1 MKPTSK
7 LHGFNYDQQQKINI
21 NGPRPTPLMIRK
33 PNSSHKQQRVPI
45 IIYTQSPKII
55 HTKAQDF
62 MALVQRLTGMTTTNQ
77 ALPRQQEV
85 SENFDSSLSD
95 GSNNNSINYKHLDGD
110 HETTSTTSSVD
121 KGGVNSNID
130 YEQSPNNMMKFAE
143 MPLFTPT
150 SYDFFSPNNS
160 SRPVYKFSDSPYGIL
175 GSLISPSALGFIQ
188 DLPEY

>member
-7 LHGFNYDQQQKINI
+7 LHGFNYDQQKINI

-62 MALVQRLTGMTTTNQ
+62 MALVQRLTGMSTTNQ
-77 ALPRQQEV
+77 VLPRQQEV
-85 SENFDSSLSD
+85 PESSLSD
-95 GSNNNSINYKHLDGD
+95 GSNNNSINFKQHEGD
-110 HETTSTTSSVD
+110 ETTSTTSSVE
-121 KGGVNSNID
+121 KEGVNSNINYD
-130 YEQSPNNMMKFAE
+130 EQSPNNMMKFAE

-150 SYDFFSPNNS
+150 SCDFFSPNNS

-175 GSLISPSALGFIQ
+175 GSLISPSGLGFIQ